1 MHRSA
6 SFGCMMSRHQSKM
19 YNLLVEK
26 GVFPTLLQGFID
38 SIRSKNRAK
47 EKKEGLQ
54 ENQD

>member
-1 MHRSA
+1 
-6 SFGCMMSRHQSKM
+6 MMSRHQSKM